1 MLDKYLSAISEA
13 LETQVKRDVAYA
25 VSARENE
32 IRELLGLEVM
42 IVDITTDN
50 DIYENV
56 EIWCSHKYRG
66 CTDYHMDT
74 LVAGN
79 KHGDLVFLRGFKKI
93 ETLL

>member
-25 VSARENE
+25 VSTRENE
-32 IRELLGLEVM
+32 IRELMGLEVM
-42 IVDITTDN
+42 IVDITTDS
-50 DIYENV
+50 DVYKNV

-66 CTDYHMDT
+66 CTDYNIET

-79 KHGDLVFLRGFKKI
+79 KRGDLVFLRGFRKI
-93 ETLL
+93 ENLI

>member
-25 VSARENE
+25 VAKRENE

-42 IVDITTDN
+42 MVNITTDS
-50 DIYENV
+50 DEHKNV
-56 EIWCSHKYRG
+56 EVWCSPKYKG
-66 CTDYHMDT
+66 CTDYNIDT
-74 LVAGN
+74 LITGK
-79 KHGDLVFLRGFKKI
+79 KHGDLVFLRGFRNI